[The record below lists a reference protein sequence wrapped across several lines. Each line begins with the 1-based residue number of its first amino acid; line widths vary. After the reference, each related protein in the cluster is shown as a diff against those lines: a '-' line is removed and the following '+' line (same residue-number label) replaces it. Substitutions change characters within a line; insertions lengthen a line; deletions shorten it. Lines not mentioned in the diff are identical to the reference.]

1 MKYLVLLAVLAVAY
15 GMWRNRR
22 AKDAPVPPR
31 HAARPP
37 AAALPQAMLAC
48 AHCGVHVPQADALMA
63 GNRPYCCAEHR
74 ARGPA

>member
-22 AKDAPVPPR
+22 AKDAPVKPPT
-31 HAARPP
+31 
-37 AAALPQAMLAC
+37 AALPQAMLAC

>member
-22 AKDAPVPPR
+22 AKDAPVK
-31 HAARPP
+31 PP